1 MSADKKKI
9 VIYSA
14 ANAHGY
20 FTCIVHRYL
29 YNRDAY
35 AVYVGDHATVGRA
48 GGINLFDDSILYKQ
62 ISGEWGN
69 MNYLSPEE
77 YESYLIKTFD
87 DEFKAHKIDLSK
99 VDEFFI
105 GSNWSDFPV
114 YLNLKD
120 IKYNS
125 FQEAV
130 GDMGIPPKEFSIQF
144 PGQYAARLKTG
155 MFDWLD
161 NKRIIKAYVHPKTVK
176 GGHPKV
182 VPFDIVKEMQNLP
195 DEYKKL
201 IAEQFNVPQDLSV
214 TTSRILLLTQWF
226 RRDGKLWESSET
238 VKIYSLLIDLYFA
251 TCTKR
256 LEVVIKPHP
265 IDPMRDKYPA
275 YFDNCTLLS
284 SKFPSEFMGLIKNL
298 KIDTAVTISS
308 TAINTAE
315 SISEKQ
321 LTAKFFDQ
329 FYDIAPQFCFC
340 ARAVKLLALKCF
352 YFGIFKEVM
361 EPLAF
366 QNKGFMPDSV
376 TWHRIDEAP
385 LTEEGAIIIY
395 DNVWREGVTHTSL
408 SKLYN
413 SPYNSLSFII
423 TDNIDNL
430 IQTAED
436 AIYTEYLYKLTL
448 CIKPYADNSVYSDT
462 EKKDIYIFSK
472 NSNLVNKL
480 AAFELVMVLPY
491 SKVVLIQKNIEQDNL
506 SQKLKQNFILRNLNK

>member
-1 MSADKKKI
+1 MGFGNKKL

-20 FTCIVHRYL
+20 ITCIVHRL
-29 YNRDAY
+29 VYNPDSY
-35 AVYVGDHATVGRA
+35 AVYIGDDVVAPRT
-48 GGINLFDDSILYKQ
+48 GGIDFFDDAILYKQ
-62 ISGEWGN
+62 IAGEWGN
-69 MNYLSPEE
+69 MNDLSPEE
-77 YESYLIKTFD
+77 YERYLTKVFD
-87 DEFKAHKIDLSK
+87 GYMASHNLSLNS
-99 VDEFFI
+99 VDEYFI
-105 GSNWSDFPV
+105 GSNWSDFAI

-120 IKYNS
+120 VRYNM
-125 FQEAV
+125 FEEAI
-130 GDMGIPPKEFSIQF
+130 GDLGLPRESWAKRYPCQME
-144 PGQYAARLKTG
+144 ARTKTG
-155 MFDWLD
+155 MFNGLD
-161 NKRIIKAYVHPKTVK
+161 NPHILKAYLHPKTLATK
-176 GGHPKV
+176 HEKV
-182 VPFDIVKEMQNLP
+182 VFFDVVKEIKNLP
-195 DEYKKL
+195 ETFKNKM
-201 IAEQFNVPQDLSV
+201 ASVFNVPQSIDDNKAG
-214 TTSRILLLTQWF
+214 ILLLTQWF
-226 RRDGKLWESSET
+226 RKNDDIWKSKETIKL
-238 VKIYSLLIDLYFA
+238 YALLLDLYFGA
-251 TCTKR
+251 NSGKYDII
-256 LEVVIKPHP
+256 IKPHP
-265 IDPMRDKYPA
+265 VDPQRGLYGQYLNECM
-275 YFDNCTLLS
+275 LLD
-284 SKFPSEFMGLIKNL
+284 SKFPSEFIGLVGNL
-298 KIDTAVTISS
+298 DADTAVTVSS
-308 TAINTAE
+308 SSINTV
-315 SISEKQ
+315 STISKKQ
-321 LTAKFFDQ
+321 LTVKFFDQ